1 RTRLGVV
8 GNFDWRPSSDV
19 KLYLKTSYSKFE
31 DHETRD
37 QNRLAVTAY
46 TPALK
51 GTGTILVRH
60 REENDNTKSATLGGE
75 FSN

>member
-1 RTRLGVV
+1 VPDGNGLRDYNLTRTRLGVV
-8 GNFDWRPSSDV
+8 GNFDWRSSSDV

-46 TPALK
+46 TP
-51 GTGTILVRH
+51 R
-60 REENDNTKSATLGGE
+60 
-75 FSN
+75 